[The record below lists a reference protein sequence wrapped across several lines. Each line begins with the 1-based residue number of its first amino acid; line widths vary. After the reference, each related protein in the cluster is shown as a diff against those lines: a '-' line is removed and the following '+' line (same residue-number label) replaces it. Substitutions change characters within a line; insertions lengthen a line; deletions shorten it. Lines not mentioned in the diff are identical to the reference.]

1 MAVQKSNS
9 PMPMITPAIVRLPIC
24 HAFGAADGR
33 TLSVVSDMPRK
44 SPVIMI
50 KTISKRRQ
58 DRMAGH
64 EQADRQKQHLHG
76 FLGDGVQRVAEDAL
90 KRNSPFSD
98 RSDDAGEPGLGQHH
112 AGRRF
117 GDVSRGRDGDP
128 HLGLAQCRRII
139 GAVAAHADRVA
150 ALLECFD
157 EFVLV
162 LRQDAGEDREL
173 LGMDGVGDRP
183 GRADGA
189 IESHRLRDDGCRRRR
204 IARHHHGADAQ
215 AVQFAD
221 RAPPS
226 LCEAGR

>member
-1 MAVQKSNS
+1 
-9 PMPMITPAIVRLPIC
+9 
-24 HAFGAADGR
+24 
-33 TLSVVSDMPRK
+33 
-44 SPVIMI
+44 
-50 KTISKRRQ
+50 
-58 DRMAGH
+58 MAGH
-64 EQADRQKQHLHG
+64 EQTDRQKQHLHG
-76 FLGDGVQRVAEDAL
+76 FLGDRIQRVAEDAL
-90 KRNSPFSD
+90 EGNSPFLD

-117 GDVSRGRDGDP
+117 GDVGRGRDRDS

-139 GAVAAHADRVA
+139 GAVAAHADGVT

-157 EFVLV
+157 ELVLV

-173 LGMDGVGDRP
+173 LRVDGVGDRA

-189 IESHRLRDDGCRRRR
+189 IKSHRLRDDGCRRRR
-204 IARHHHGADAQ
+204 VARHHHGADAQ

-226 LCEAGR
+226 LCGAGR